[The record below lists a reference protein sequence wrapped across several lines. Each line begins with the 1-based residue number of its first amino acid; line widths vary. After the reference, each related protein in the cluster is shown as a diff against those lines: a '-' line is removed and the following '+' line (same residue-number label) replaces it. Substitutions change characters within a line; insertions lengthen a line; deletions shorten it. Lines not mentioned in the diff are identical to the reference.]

1 MIPTSL
7 TKCRSD
13 LYESALE
20 TIGQNLVK
28 PSPFPITL
36 AHVEPQTDVLF
47 INKVSTMAYKE
58 WKDTIREYRIK
69 QTTTEPYSPWQNHA
83 ELDVRAVKCGIWRFT
98 RRQDHQKDLGAFLVS
113 TYVL

>member
-1 MIPTSL
+1 MVS
-7 TKCRSD
+7 KADS
-13 LYESALE
+13 YESLWHFVQDVGIME
-20 TIGQNLVK
+20 Q
-28 PSPFPITL
+28 L
-36 AHVEPQTDVLF
+36 ATDGDP
-47 INKVSTMAYKE
+47 TMAYKA